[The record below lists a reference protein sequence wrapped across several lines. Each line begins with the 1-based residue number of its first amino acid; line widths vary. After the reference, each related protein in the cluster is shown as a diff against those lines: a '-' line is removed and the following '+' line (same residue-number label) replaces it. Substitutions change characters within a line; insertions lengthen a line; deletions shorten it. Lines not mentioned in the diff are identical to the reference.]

1 MTDSPPWLGGQV
13 PGVRPAA
20 NTGVF
25 NASAAVSPASPAG
38 PAGPA
43 SQHDQPAHDA
53 GPADMPAPPV
63 VYLPVR
69 TDGEGNVTDIAM
81 IRLGDG
87 RVALLA
93 YTALDR
99 FIDCCGPEQPWLLFF
114 THALGEIHAEK
125 PFDVKMLDVMVP
137 EDFRPLLRAAT
148 A

>member
-1 MTDSPPWLGGQV
+1 MTDSPRWMNGQV
-13 PGVRPAA
+13 PAAPAPL

-25 NASAAVSPASPAG
+25 SATPTAPAAASLSGSPTAPA
-38 PAGPA
+38 
-43 SQHDQPAHDA
+43 DHDA
-53 GPADMPAPPV
+53 APEGMPAPPV

-69 TDGEGNVTDIAM
+69 TDPDGNVTDIAM

-99 FIDCCGPEQPWLLFF
+99 FIRCCGTEQPWLLYF
-114 THALGEIHAEK
+114 THALPELHQEK

-137 EDFRPLLRAAT
+137 EDFRPSLRGAL
-148 A
+148 